1 MLKIIEVIQDANAK
15 NCPLPALA
23 LALTLPDICSQIE
36 YPNEKNVGYR
46 YRNWYNNHVHKHE
59 DFHCTLNTL
68 NSYDKLNAIHEMETM
83 LHKFNGYACYKLRCL
98 LLHQGDAAMTGEIK
112 YDNLYFNIHS
122 GEETQTVSPTK
133 QNDQPIEHLSINSKL
148 LCDYLC
154 TYAKKYYDEHPNKE
168 LFQKKILHG

>member
-59 DFHCTLNTL
+59 AFHCTLNTQSIS
-68 NSYDKLNAIHEMETM
+68 NDSSCQSMEEM

-98 LLHQGDAAMTGEIK
+98 LLHQGEAAINGEIK
-112 YDNLYFNIHS
+112 YDNLYFHVHDGVS
-122 GEETQTVSPTK
+122 VQTDLPASSTGKPT
-133 QNDQPIEHLSINSKL
+133 EHISINSKL

-154 TYAKKYYDEHPNKE
+154 LYAKKYYNEHTNKH
-168 LFQKKILHG
+168 LFTKQLIHN